1 VVGVASNAVFGSVR
15 EGMRPT
21 TYQPMSQSG
30 TMGPPDRASLMV
42 SVRAAAGSPA
52 SLSPAIAAALTAIHP
67 AIAFSFRPLSDDVSS
82 ALTVERVVAML
93 SGFFAGLAL
102 LLAGL
107 GLYGTTSHAVT
118 RRRQEI
124 GIRMALGARPAQVVR
139 LILGRAAALTIA
151 GTALGTAAAAGAT
164 RYLESQLFGIRPS
177 DPATFVVVALTLAGL
192 AALAAWVPAHRAT
205 RIDPLAA
212 LRDH

>member
-1 VVGVASNAVFGSVR
+1 
-15 EGMRPT
+15 
-21 TYQPMSQSG
+21 
-30 TMGPPDRASLMV
+30 
-42 SVRAAAGSPA
+42 
-52 SLSPAIAAALTAIHP
+52 
-67 AIAFSFRPLSDDVSS
+67 
-82 ALTVERVVAML
+82 
-93 SGFFAGLAL
+93 
-102 LLAGL
+102 
-107 GLYGTTSHAVT
+107 
-118 RRRQEI
+118 
-124 GIRMALGARPAQVVR
+124 VR